1 MSTIESTFDK
11 IKFWAEERNLIKGS
25 NSLAQFAKLISEFG
39 ELCDHIYE
47 LADDITNSSLP
58 LDASHYT
65 NKIKDDIGD
74 CSVVLRII
82 AEQNNIAFNDIIY
95 IDSLPGNPAL
105 YDGHILSIGICF
117 GNLGDAILKN
127 DMDIIY
133 TSIGLSLG
141 YLQML
146 AQQYELDYIDCV
158 KYAYN
163 EIKDRKGVMYN
174 GAFIK
179 SNDAR
184 YPKIMKELGLIL

>member
-39 ELCDHIYE
+39 ELCGNMYE
-47 LADDITNSSLP
+47 MEDDISESSIVK
-58 LDASHYT
+58 DAEYYT
-65 NKIKDDIGD
+65 KKIKDDIGD

-82 AEQNNIAFNDIIY
+82 AEQNKISFNEIIY
-95 IDSLPGNPAL
+95 IDTIPYNHYIHNGTVLAL
-105 YDGHILSIGICF
+105 GICL

-127 DMDIIY
+127 DSNVIY

-141 YLQML
+141 YLQL
-146 AQQYELDYIDCV
+146 IAQQYELDYIDCV

-184 YPKIMKELGLIL
+184 YPEIMKELGLIL